1 MEMKVLVAVDKGP
14 ESQMALR
21 YACHLLQDFDV
32 HVDALYVKPDLA
44 EMTPETTYA
53 PFYSKD
59 ALEKTIETETLRVG
73 QQIRSVCNELT
84 SAVGVC
90 EPILAVGDPA
100 DEILHAADS
109 GDYDLIV
116 LGSHGRSSLRGFL
129 LGTVH
134 AKILHHARQP
144 ILIVRDFRPIQ
155 RVLIAYRGSQCDQG
169 ALRFVAPLLSKQNP
183 QITILHVQETERG
196 ESEESAQACLL
207 QGDQTM
213 KQLGSTPVTKMAR
226 GDFADEILKD
236 VVVERYDLIVLGAYG
251 HKRPKYLKVISDEA
265 LNLVRWTTRPVLV
278 YRDKNDV

>member
-1 MEMKVLVAVDKGP
+1 MKVLVPVDKGA

-21 YACHLLQDFDV
+21 YACHFLENQEADL
-32 HVDALYVKPDLA
+32 DALYVKPDVVDMA
-44 EMTPETTYA
+44 PEGTYA
-53 PFYSKD
+53 PFHST
-59 ALEKTIETETLRVG
+59 AGLERTIEAEAVQVG
-73 QQIRSVCNELT
+73 QKIRSVCNELMSGT
-84 SAVGVC
+84 TEC
-90 EPILAVGDPA
+90 EPIMAVGEPA
-100 DEILHAADS
+100 DEILHAAEA

-144 ILIVRDFRPIQ
+144 VLIVRDFRPIQ

-169 ALRFVAPLLSKQNP
+169 ALKFVTPLLANRNAE
-183 QITILHVQETERG
+183 ITILHVQETERG
-196 ESEESAQACLL
+196 ETEDLAQACLL

-213 KQLGSTPVTKMAR
+213 QQLGHKPITKMAK
-226 GDFADEILKD
+226 GDFADEILKE

-278 YRDKNDV
+278 YRDKSEA